1 MPPSR
6 GKTGP
11 VPLAARGFDT
21 AAEAYER
28 GRPEYPEA
36 AIAHLV
42 RRLAIGP
49 GRRVVE
55 LGAGTG
61 KLTRA
66 LRPYGATLLPVEP
79 SPGMRKV
86 FRREVPGLRVRVGTA
101 EAIPL
106 PSGSADAVVAG
117 QAFHWFRP
125 GPTVRELRRV
135 LRPGGGLGLVWN
147 QRDGSVR
154 WMAEFGR
161 ILHRHRGGFPDQ
173 DRNPWRRAIDGRHG
187 FARLERTNY
196 RTRQRIR
203 PAALV
208 DRAVSVSFIAA
219 QPAAVR
225 AEVADEVRALLRTTP
240 ATRGRRTIALPY
252 RTELFVTHRV

>member
-1 MPPSR
+1 MPR
-6 GKTGP
+6 ARRTIGP
-11 VPLAARGFDT
+11 VPAAARGFDT

-28 GRPEYPEA
+28 GRPEYPAA

-42 RRLAIGP
+42 RTLGIGP

-66 LRPYGATLLPVEP
+66 LRPYGATLMPVEP
-79 SPGMRKV
+79 SPGMRAV
-86 FRREVPGLRVRVGTA
+86 FRRELPGLRVRVGTA
-101 EAIPL
+101 EAIPV
-106 PSGSADAVVAG
+106 PTGSADAVVAG

-135 LRPGGGLGLVWN
+135 LRPGGGLGLLWN
-147 QRDGSVR
+147 QRDESVR

-173 DRNPWRRAIDGRHG
+173 DRTPWRRTIDGRNG
-187 FARLERTNY
+187 FARLARTRY
-196 RTRQRIR
+196 RSRQRIR

-219 QPAAVR
+219 QPPAVR
-225 AEVADEVRALLRTTP
+225 SEVADEVRTLLRTNP
-240 ATRGRRTIALPY
+240 ATRGRRTIDLPY
-252 RTELFVTHRV
+252 RTDLFLTHRA